1 MTDELDG
8 GEEKKSPTPAE
19 IEEKRFLKFLA
30 ERCISSREE
39 LYKQT
44 PERKCE
50 IGDEYAHATGQSGVG
65 RETWRAPAPGVGMAP
80 GAFEKLS
87 PEDKLRLANE
97 IDGRKRGYF
106 K

>member
-1 MTDELDG
+1 MTDIFDDESP
-8 GEEKKSPTPAE
+8 KQPTPAE
-19 IEEKRFLKFLA
+19 IEEKRFLKFLG
-30 ERCISSREE
+30 ERGINSREE

-65 RETWRAPAPGVGMAP
+65 RETWRSPASGVGMAP
-80 GAFEKLS
+80 GAFEALS
-87 PEDKLRLANE
+87 PEAKIALANE
-97 IDGRKRGYF
+97 ITARKNGWI